1 MNNLHTIFRSAAAAL
16 GLACSCQAV
25 PAAGASVVISGMSGL
40 YLETSIQSRRDLCV
54 TRFKDSQAAWTGT
67 MAHWKQR
74 NASVLE
80 DLRAIAE
87 RLEGAPHPGGSGN
100 EAAASLL
107 QFKLMAALAP
117 AGNLAPLVDE
127 QAARVCAQ
135 WLSDLEP
142 AGKVEQA
149 LPVLLD
155 SARKLQPVT
164 RQAR

>member
-1 MNNLHTIFRSAAAAL
+1 MHKLQTFFRSAAAAA
-16 GLACSCQAV
+16 GLALSCQAV
-25 PAAGASVVISGMSGL
+25 PAAGASTIISGMSGL

-54 TRFKDSQAAWTGT
+54 TRFKDTQAAWTAN
-67 MAHWKQR
+67 MARWQQR
-74 NASVLE
+74 NAAVLA
-80 DLRAIAE
+80 DLRAVAE
-87 RLEGAPHPGGSGN
+87 RLEGASLPGSSTRGN
-100 EAAASLL
+100 DATASLL

-127 QAARVCAQ
+127 QAAWVCAQ

-155 SARKLQPVT
+155 AARKLQPAT
-164 RQAR
+164 R